1 LENIALKKRAARLG
15 WFANLGKAERLFSRW
30 WKICLES
37 VGKDGWLVG
46 GGLNG
51 EQHRAVTAS

>member
-1 LENIALKKRAARLG
+1 MG

-30 WKICLES
+30 GKICLES